1 MAQAE
6 TEEEAVGFTTNEQKM
21 EYWQM
26 CRVCIDYRNHRIEA
40 RDALRQFSYWSQL
53 PPKIAFTFMKA
64 MSADSNAVLRKAF
77 PDFVGKEPEYE
88 DLRKA
93 TRNGNLAKRRAEGCD
108 STGRVNGVYKAQLE
122 RSTRRAD

>member
-6 TEEEAVGFTTNEQKM
+6 TEEETVSFTTNEQKM

-26 CRVCIDYRNHRIEA
+26 CRVCIDYRNKRILP

-53 PPKIAFTFMKA
+53 PPKIAFPLMRA
-64 MSADSNAVLRKAF
+64 MAADSTSVLRKAF
-77 PDFVGKEPEYE
+77 PDFVGEEPEYE

-122 RSTRRAD
+122 RSARRSD